1 MKNVQELKK
10 NTHPYDHTCLRDSCS
25 PHGYLIYIFKYCMDW
40 SEIGF
45 IMGFGMDG
53 GGEEYMEFI
62 KKHFNREYTS
72 QIPIPEL
79 CDALKRAFH

>member
-1 MKNVQELKK
+1 
-10 NTHPYDHTCLRDSCS
+10 
-25 PHGYLIYIFKYCMDW
+25 MDW